1 MVVVPS
7 VTVILYPLKLGV
19 PNSDPVHEIFTIDP
33 DVADHERGL
42 VTCTLGAVV
51 SSMTEVLAVY
61 T

>member
-1 MVVVPS
+1 

-33 DVADHERGL
+33 DVVEPDVGL
-42 VTCTLGAVV
+42 TTCTVGAVV
-51 SSMTEVLAVY
+51 SSTIVVLAVY